1 VLPQPVSREL
11 TFKTTAF
18 AGSGSTRLRL
28 APIQPRLTL
37 VAAPGRLKPCFLLFF
52 FNSIIDYEVFTS
64 DLK

>member
-28 APIQPRLTL
+28 APIQPRSTL

-52 FNSIIDYEVFTS
+52 F
-64 DLK
+64 